1 MPQITRTTSGMV
13 GPTSA
18 SLQTTITDL
27 KAAIAAG
34 STITAAQVN
43 SLISCWNSFNNHYH
57 TVPDQWWEAYG
68 NTSPYSTSYDN
79 NPENT
84 SASLGTSTDIP
95 DVIAVGDNISAT
107 LHQTLRTSILSGND
121 HYHSI
126 DDRTGP

>member
-1 MPQITRTTSGMV
+1 MV

-34 STITAAQVN
+34 STITAAQIN

-68 NTSPYSTSYDN
+68 NTSPYGTSYDN

-84 SASLGTSTDIP
+84 SASLATSADISTT
-95 DVIAVGDNISAT
+95 VASGDDITAS
-107 LHQTLRTSILSGND
+107 LHQTLRSSILSGND

-126 DDRTGP
+126 DDRTGA

>member
-1 MPQITRTTSGMV
+1 MAQITRTTSGMV

-34 STITAAQVN
+34 STITAAQIN

-57 TVPDQWWEAYG
+57 TVPDQWYLQFG
-68 NTSPYSTSYDN
+68 NTYQYVTSYDN

-84 SASLGTSTDIP
+84 SASVGTTADISN
-95 DVIAVGDNISAT
+95 VLATGDTITAA
-107 LHQTLRTSILSGND
+107 LHQSLRTSILSGND
-121 HYHSI
+121 HYHTI
-126 DDRTGP
+126 DDRIGP